1 MKLNKL
7 FTALMLIATLGMVAC
22 QTAPDPFGPKKDDP
36 DNPGKKDTVP
46 SIIATVAEVTAI
58 ANALE
63 AGGESAD
70 YYKVSG
76 IVAAVQT
83 APEKLVEYGNCNFT
97 IQDETGTI
105 GCFYINYL
113 DNAQFTSPD
122 QALNIGDTVVVVAK
136 AKNYVN
142 KNTGASTPELTNGF
156 IESLARN
163 TYIPEVIEAS
173 FADIFAQ
180 LQELPQ
186 GATTQDAYRVM
197 GVVSGVSTAK
207 DKLVGYGNCNF
218 NIAEPGSTSGQEI
231 ICYYTNWLDNQK
243 FTNAEDIPC
252 VGDTV
257 VVVGPLQNYNGKPE
271 LFKGFIESIQRKA
284 AEPII
289 VDDDSQL
296 DVPAGTITC
305 AEAIAIG
312 KQLNDR
318 SATAESYYI
327 KGIVVEN
334 ITYASSLKQYGNM
347 TFYIVDNLSDAER
360 FEAYQV
366 FGLDSASF
374 VDMQQVVPGNVVV
387 LKSKIYRYGE
397 QIETEGAGKAF
408 MYSTTNTF
416 VPDTTGGGDKPD
428 IPAGTQQAID
438 FANNALNLPG
448 TDTIADNKAYT
459 LGEVTLTVYKA
470 SSTTKPLVMTNQYRM
485 YKNST
490 FSVSV
495 PSGKNIKYI
504 GITTVGGYGAD
515 LLSASEGT
523 IAVDSQK
530 DGVWTGQANTIT
542 FSNTAQVRLTKLL
555 VVFD

>member
-1 MKLNKL
+1 M
-7 FTALMLIATLGMVAC
+7 
-22 QTAPDPFGPKKDDP
+22 
-36 DNPGKKDTVP
+36 
-46 SIIATVAEVTAI
+46 
-58 ANALE
+58 
-63 AGGESAD
+63 
-70 YYKVSG
+70 
-76 IVAAVQT
+76 
-83 APEKLVEYGNCNFT
+83 
-97 IQDETGTI
+97 
-105 GCFYINYL
+105 
-113 DNAQFTSPD
+113 
-122 QALNIGDTVVVVAK
+122 
-136 AKNYVN
+136 
-142 KNTGASTPELTNGF
+142 
-156 IESLARN
+156 
-163 TYIPEVIEAS
+163 
-173 FADIFAQ
+173 
-180 LQELPQ
+180 
-186 GATTQDAYRVM
+186 DAYRVK
-197 GVVSGVSTAK
+197 GVVSAVTTAK

-218 NIAEPGSTSGQEI
+218 NITEAGSTSGQEI

-243 FTNAEDIPC
+243 FTNADDIPV

-271 LFKGFIESIQRKA
+271 LFKGFIEEIARKA
-284 AEPII
+284 PEPII

-318 SATAESYYI
+318 AATSEVYYI

-334 ITYASSLKQYGNM
+334 ITTASSLKSYGNM
-347 TFYIVDNLSDAER
+347 NFYMVDNLNDQER

-366 FGLDSASF
+366 NGLDSAKF
-374 VDMQQVVPGNVVV
+374 VDMQQIVPGNVVV
-387 LKSKIYRYGE
+387 VKGKIYRYGE
-397 QIETEGAGKAF
+397 QIETEGLGKWF
-408 MYSTTNTF
+408 VYSSTNTF
-416 VPDTTGGGDKPD
+416 VPDTTGGDKPA
-428 IPAGTQQAID
+428 IPEGTQQAID

-470 SSTTKPLVMTNQYRM
+470 SSTSKPLVMTNQYRM

-555 VVFD
+555 VVYD

>member
-7 FTALMLIATLGMVAC
+7 FTAFMLIATIGMVAC
-22 QTAPDPFGPKKDDP
+22 NKPPKPDGPGKDDP
-36 DNPGKKDTVP
+36 NTPPVVDSV
-46 SIIATVAEVTAI
+46 IATDATVVEVIAVANELA
-58 ANALE
+58 
-63 AGGESAD
+63 AGAESEE
-70 YYKVSG
+70 YYRVHG
-76 IVAAVQT
+76 IVSAVQT

-97 IQDETGTI
+97 VMDETGSI

-113 DNAQFTSPD
+113 NNAKFTDPD

-156 IESLARN
+156 IEKLNRN
-163 TYIPEVIEAS
+163 TYIPEVIDAS
-173 FADIFAQ
+173 FADIFA
-180 LQELPQ
+180 LLDELPQ
-186 GATTQDAYRVM
+186 GSTTMDAYRVK
-197 GVVSGVSTAK
+197 GVVSAVTTAK

-218 NIAEPGSTSGQEI
+218 NITEAGSTSGQEI

-243 FTNAEDIPC
+243 FTNADDIPV

-271 LFKGFIESIQRKA
+271 LFKGFIEEIARKA
-284 AEPII
+284 PEPII

-318 SATAESYYI
+318 AATSEVYYI

-334 ITYASSLKQYGNM
+334 ATYASSLKQYGNM

-416 VPDTTGGGDKPD
+416 VPDSTSKPV
-428 IPAGTQQAID
+428 IPEGTQQEFN
-438 FANNALNLPG
+438 FAGNCFNQ
-448 TDTIADNKAYT
+448 TDTVIVADSHTFT
-459 LGEVTLTVYKA
+459 LGEVTLTVSKGA
-470 SSTTKPLVMTNQYRM
+470 STSKPQVLPNQYRM
-485 YKNST
+485 YKNSN
-490 FSVSV
+490 FSLSV
-495 PSGKNIKYI
+495 PAGKNIKYVA
-504 GITTVGGYGAD
+504 ITTAGGDKGAD
-515 LLSASEGT
+515 LLSADSGT
-523 IAVDSQK
+523 IAVDSFK

-542 FSNTAQVRLTKLL
+542 FSNTGQVRINKLL
-555 VVFD
+555 VVYD

>member
-7 FTALMLIATLGMVAC
+7 FTAFMLIATIGMVAC
-22 QTAPDPFGPKKDDP
+22 NKPPKPDGPGKDDP
-36 DNPGKKDTVP
+36 DTPPVVDSV
-46 SIIATVAEVTAI
+46 IATDATVVEVIAVANELA
-58 ANALE
+58 
-63 AGGESAD
+63 AGAESEE
-70 YYKVSG
+70 YYRVHG
-76 IVAAVQT
+76 IVSAVQT

-97 IQDETGTI
+97 VMDETGSI

-113 DNAQFTSPD
+113 NNVKFTDPD

-156 IESLARN
+156 IEKLNRN
-163 TYIPEVIEAS
+163 TYIPEVIDAS
-173 FADIFAQ
+173 FADIFA
-180 LQELPQ
+180 LLDELPQ
-186 GATTQDAYRVM
+186 GSTTMDAYRVK
-197 GVVSGVSTAK
+197 GVVSAVTTAK

-218 NIAEPGSTSGQEI
+218 NITEAGSTSGQEI

-243 FTNAEDIPC
+243 FTNADDIPV

-271 LFKGFIESIQRKA
+271 LFKGFIKEIARKA
-284 AEPII
+284 PEPII

-318 SATAESYYI
+318 AATSEVYYI

-334 ITYASSLKQYGNM
+334 ATYASSLKQYGNM
-347 TFYIVDNLSDAER
+347 TFYMVDNLSDTER

-416 VPDTTGGGDKPD
+416 VPDSTSKPV
-428 IPAGTQQAID
+428 IPEGTQQEFN
-438 FANNALNLPG
+438 FAGNCFNQ
-448 TDTIADNKAYT
+448 TDTVIVADSHTFT
-459 LGEVTLTVYKA
+459 LGEVTLTVSKGA
-470 SSTTKPLVMTNQYRM
+470 STSKPQVLPNQYRM
-485 YKNST
+485 YKNSN
-490 FSVSV
+490 FSLSV
-495 PSGKNIKYI
+495 PAGKNIKYVA
-504 GITTVGGYGAD
+504 ITTAGGDKGAD
-515 LLSASEGT
+515 LLSADSGT
-523 IAVDSQK
+523 IAVDSFK

-542 FSNTAQVRLTKLL
+542 FSNTGQVRINKLL
-555 VVFD
+555 VVYD

>member
-7 FTALMLIATLGMVAC
+7 FTAFMLIATIGMVAC
-22 QTAPDPFGPKKDDP
+22 NKPPKPDGPGKDDP
-36 DNPGKKDTVP
+36 NTPPVVDSV
-46 SIIATVAEVTAI
+46 IATDATVVEVIAVANELA
-58 ANALE
+58 
-63 AGGESAD
+63 AGAESEE
-70 YYKVSG
+70 YYRVHG
-76 IVAAVQT
+76 IVSAVQT

-97 IQDETGTI
+97 VMDETGSI

-113 DNAQFTSPD
+113 NNAKFTDPD

-156 IESLARN
+156 IEKLNRN

-173 FADIFAQ
+173 FADIFA
-180 LQELPQ
+180 LLDELPQ
-186 GATTQDAYRVM
+186 GSTTMDAYRVK
-197 GVVSGVSTAK
+197 GVVSAVTTAK

-218 NIAEPGSTSGQEI
+218 NITEAGSTSGQEI

-243 FTNAEDIPC
+243 FTNADDIPV

-271 LFKGFIESIQRKA
+271 LFKGFIEEIARKA
-284 AEPII
+284 PEPII

-318 SATAESYYI
+318 SASAEVYYI

-347 TFYIVDNLSDAER
+347 TFYMVDNLSDAER

-416 VPDTTGGGDKPD
+416 VPDPTSEPV
-428 IPAGTQQAID
+428 IPEGTQQEFN
-438 FANNALNLPG
+438 FAGNALNLPG

-470 SSTTKPLVMTNQYRM
+470 SSTSKPLVMTNQYRM

-495 PSGKNIKYI
+495 PSGKNIKYVA
-504 GITTVGGYGAD
+504 ITTAGGDKGAD
-515 LLSASEGT
+515 LLSADSGT
-523 IAVDSQK
+523 IAVDSFK

-542 FSNTAQVRLTKLL
+542 FSNTGQVRINKLL
-555 VVFD
+555 VVYD

>member
-7 FTALMLIATLGMVAC
+7 FTAFMLIAAIGMVAC
-22 QTAPDPFGPKKDDP
+22 NKPPKPDGPGKDDP
-36 DNPGKKDTVP
+36 NIPPVVDSV
-46 SIIATVAEVTAI
+46 IATDATVVEVIAVANELA
-58 ANALE
+58 
-63 AGGESAD
+63 AGGESEE
-70 YYKVSG
+70 YYRVHG
-76 IVAAVQT
+76 IVSAVQT

-97 IQDETGTI
+97 VMDETGSI

-113 DNAQFTSPD
+113 NNVKFTDPD

-156 IESLARN
+156 IEKLNRN
-163 TYIPEVIEAS
+163 TYIPEVLDAS
-173 FADIFAQ
+173 FADIFA
-180 LQELPQ
+180 LLDELPQ
-186 GATTQDAYRVM
+186 GSTTMDAYRVK
-197 GVVSGVSTAK
+197 GVVSAVTTAK
-207 DKLVGYGNCNF
+207 DKLVDYGNCNF
-218 NIAEPGSTSGQEI
+218 NIKEAGSTSGQEI

-243 FTNAEDIPC
+243 FTNADDIPV

-271 LFKGFIESIQRKA
+271 LFKGFIEEIARKA
-284 AEPII
+284 PEPII

-318 SATAESYYI
+318 AATSEVYYI

-334 ITYASSLKQYGNM
+334 ITTASSLKSYGNM
-347 TFYIVDNLSDAER
+347 NFYMVDNLNDQER

-366 FGLDSASF
+366 NGLDSAKF
-374 VDMQQVVPGNVVV
+374 VDMQQIVPGNVVV
-387 LKSKIYRYGE
+387 VKGKIYRYGE
-397 QIETEGAGKAF
+397 QIETEGLGKWF
-408 MYSTTNTF
+408 VYSSTNTF
-416 VPDTTGGGDKPD
+416 VPDTTGGDKPA
-428 IPAGTQQAID
+428 IPEGTQQAID

-470 SSTTKPLVMTNQYRM
+470 SSTSKPLVMTNQYRM